1 MLLPFKN
8 TEWPFLM
15 CLSLTGA
22 DARSHVL
29 SKGFKEQTET
39 EQALDLKKKE
49 VILCTYVKYVK
60 DIDSFLVLMS
70 CFLLD
75 ICILLKPLF
84 PSLLQKCHCY
94 TNSIIKI

>member
-39 EQALDLKKKE
+39 EQALD
-49 VILCTYVKYVK
+49 
-60 DIDSFLVLMS
+60 
-70 CFLLD
+70 
-75 ICILLKPLF
+75 
-84 PSLLQKCHCY
+84 
-94 TNSIIKI
+94 